1 MVVLLTILGTI
12 FLIVSAIFW
21 SETPKLRT
29 VSIVIATVAAIL
41 MTLCYVGSV
50 LAQYIFANGTFL
62 AQKEGQ
68 YIGIPLNKCVDNFG
82 NVTCAK
88 VVGNKFDKKK

>member
-12 FLIVSAIFW
+12 FLIVSAIFL

-29 VSIVIATVAAIL
+29 VSIVIATVASIL

-50 LAQYIFANGTFL
+50 FAQYMIEFM
-62 AQKEGQ
+62 K
-68 YIGIPLNKCVDNFG
+68 
-82 NVTCAK
+82 
-88 VVGNKFDKKK
+88 

>member
-21 SETPKLRT
+21 SETPKLRM

-41 MTLCYVGSV
+41 MTLCYIGSV
-50 LAQYIFANGTFL
+50 FAQYMIEFT
-62 AQKEGQ
+62 K
-68 YIGIPLNKCVDNFG
+68 
-82 NVTCAK
+82 
-88 VVGNKFDKKK
+88 

>member
-21 SETPKLRT
+21 LSPKLRT
-29 VSIVIATVAAIL
+29 VDIVIASVATIL

-50 LAQYIFANGTFL
+50 FAQYMIEFT
-62 AQKEGQ
+62 K
-68 YIGIPLNKCVDNFG
+68 
-82 NVTCAK
+82 
-88 VVGNKFDKKK
+88 

>member
-1 MVVLLTILGTI
+1 MVALLTVLGTI

-50 LAQYIFANGTFL
+50 FAQYMIEFM
-62 AQKEGQ
+62 K
-68 YIGIPLNKCVDNFG
+68 
-82 NVTCAK
+82 
-88 VVGNKFDKKK
+88 